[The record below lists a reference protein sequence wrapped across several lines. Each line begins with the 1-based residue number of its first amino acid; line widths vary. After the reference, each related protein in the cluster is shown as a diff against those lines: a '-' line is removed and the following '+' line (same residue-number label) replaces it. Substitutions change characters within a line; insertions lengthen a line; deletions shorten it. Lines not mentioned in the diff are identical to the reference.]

1 MLVKENLEL
10 EDIHQKSKVIANEVM
25 VTASK
30 ASVPLTSNEKA
41 DIEQVFSEKTIEL
54 SERADRILKDQP
66 SLSENELA
74 IKLIKEDLK
83 NASMFSPMKRILK
96 KAIKHLEE
104 KLMISNL
111 KHILPLLK
119 KIIIFI
125 YGHREELEK
134 YASYTAEVYVA
145 VARAV
150 KQRQKLKQK

>member
-30 ASVPLTSNEKA
+30 ASVPLTSNEKTN
-41 DIEQVFSEKTIEL
+41 IEQVFSEKTIEL

-83 NASMFSPMKRILK
+83 NTSMFSPMKRILK

-104 KLMISNL
+104 N
-111 KHILPLLK
+111 
-119 KIIIFI
+119 
-125 YGHREELEK
+125 
-134 YASYTAEVYVA
+134 
-145 VARAV
+145 
-150 KQRQKLKQK
+150 

>member
-54 SERADRILKDQP
+54 SERANRILKDQP
-66 SLSENELA
+66 SLSEKELA

-104 KLMISNL
+104 N
-111 KHILPLLK
+111 
-119 KIIIFI
+119 
-125 YGHREELEK
+125 
-134 YASYTAEVYVA
+134 
-145 VARAV
+145 
-150 KQRQKLKQK
+150 

>member
-1 MLVKENLEL
+1 MVKENLEL

-30 ASVPLTSNEKA
+30 ASVPLTSNEKTN
-41 DIEQVFSEKTIEL
+41 IEQVFSEKTIEL
-54 SERADRILKDQP
+54 SERADRILKDHP

-104 KLMISNL
+104 N
-111 KHILPLLK
+111 
-119 KIIIFI
+119 
-125 YGHREELEK
+125 
-134 YASYTAEVYVA
+134 
-145 VARAV
+145 
-150 KQRQKLKQK
+150 

>member
-1 MLVKENLEL
+1 MLVKKNLEL

-83 NASMFSPMKRILK
+83 NASMFFSYETHIK
-96 KAIKHLEE
+96 K
-104 KLMISNL
+104 
-111 KHILPLLK
+111 
-119 KIIIFI
+119 
-125 YGHREELEK
+125 
-134 YASYTAEVYVA
+134 
-145 VARAV
+145 
-150 KQRQKLKQK
+150 KQLNIWRKLK

>member
-1 MLVKENLEL
+1 MVKENLVL

-96 KAIKHLEE
+96 KAIKHLPERY
-104 KLMISNL
+104 KD
-111 KHILPLLK
+111 
-119 KIIIFI
+119 
-125 YGHREELEK
+125 
-134 YASYTAEVYVA
+134 
-145 VARAV
+145 
-150 KQRQKLKQK
+150 